1 MIYGDG
7 KHDNEKWLYGKFIYK
22 VLYFHFFLNI
32 SSILKVQLVLRNP
45 PLKIDQTSKTQ
56 GNCWALS
63 KPIELKNKISFK

>member
-1 MIYGDG
+1 MGNMIMRSGCMGNLSIRFY
-7 KHDNEKWLYGKFIYK
+7 ISI
-22 VLYFHFFLNI
+22 FFLNI